1 MCKLSIVTTLYSS
14 EKYIN
19 EFYERI
25 VISLSDITNEYEI
38 VFVNDG
44 SPDESLKK
52 AREIAKKDQRVRVVN
67 LSRNFGHHNAI
78 VAGLESAEGELVFL
92 IDVDLEEDPELIET
106 FWREYNNDPDVD
118 VVYGIAKQR
127 EGSKFRMFAGSLFYR
142 LFNHLSNTQI
152 PHNLMTV
159 RLMSRQ
165 YIEALSLYE
174 ENSVF
179 LGGLFAD
186 VGFNQR
192 GLVVEREY
200 KGESTYTLRK
210 RINLLVN
217 AITAF
222 SSKPLEMFV
231 YIGSTVSAISFLAIL
246 FVIFKK
252 IFLSIDVAGWA
263 SAMIM
268 TSFFGGIQ
276 ILSIGVIGTY
286 LGKVFNEVKG
296 RPRYIVSD
304 IFKKEKDNQNMDN
317 K

>member
-1 MCKLSIVTTLYSS
+1 MTQLSVVTTLYCSQN
-14 EKYIN
+14 YID
-19 EFYERI
+19 EFYTRI
-25 VISLSDITNEYEI
+25 SSSLNKLTNDYEI
-38 VFVNDG
+38 IFVNDG
-44 SPDESLKK
+44 SPDDSLNV
-52 AREIAKKDQRVRVVN
+52 AQALADKDHRVNVVN
-67 LSRNFGHHNAI
+67 LSRNFGHHYAM
-78 VAGLESAEGELVFL
+78 VAGLENAKGNKVFL
-92 IDVDLEEDPELIET
+92 IDVDLEEDPELLGM
-106 FWREYNNDPDVD
+106 FWEEYHRDENID

-127 EGSKFRMFAGSLFYR
+127 EGSKFRKFSGSLFYR
-142 LFNHLSNTQI
+142 LFNQLSNTQI

-165 YIEALSLYE
+165 YINALSLYE
-174 ENSVF
+174 ENSLF

-186 VGFNQR
+186 VGFKQK
-192 GLVVEREY
+192 GIVVGREY
-200 KGESTYTLRK
+200 KGETTYTIKK
-210 RINLLVN
+210 RISLLVN

-231 YIGSTVSAISFLAIL
+231 YLGVVISAMSFLAIV
-246 FVIFKK
+246 FVLFKK

-286 LGKVFNEVKG
+286 LGKVFNEVKR

-304 IFKKEKDNQNMDN
+304 IYKKEEK

>member
-1 MCKLSIVTTLYSS
+1 MCKISVVTTLYAS
-14 EKYIN
+14 ESYIN
-19 EFYERI
+19 EFYARM
-25 VISLSDITNEYEI
+25 VISLSNITNEYEI

-44 SPDESLKK
+44 SPDHSLNK
-52 AREIAKKDQRVRVVN
+52 AWKIAENDQRVKVIN
-67 LSRNFGHHNAI
+67 LSRNFGHHHAI
-78 VAGLESAEGELVFL
+78 VAGIENAEGEQVFL

-106 FWREYNNDPDVD
+106 FWREYHKEPNVD

-127 EGSKFRMFAGSLFYR
+127 EGSKFRKFAGSLFYR

-165 YIEALSLYE
+165 YIDALSLYE
-174 ENSVF
+174 ENSLF

-186 VGFNQR
+186 AGFNQK
-192 GLVVEREY
+192 GIIVEREF

-231 YIGSTVSAISFLAIL
+231 YLGAIISAISFITIFYVLIRKL
-246 FVIFKK
+246 FF
-252 IFLSIDVAGWA
+252 SIDVAGWA

-286 LGKVFNEVKG
+286 LGKVFNEVKR
-296 RPRYIVSD
+296 RPRYIISD
-304 IFKKEKDNQNMDN
+304 IFKKETDDKDMDN

>member
-1 MCKLSIVTTLYSS
+1 MTQLTVVTTLYCSQN
-14 EKYIN
+14 YIE
-19 EFYERI
+19 EFYNRI
-25 VISLSDITNEYEI
+25 SSSLKKITNDYEI
-38 VFVNDG
+38 IFVNDG
-44 SPDESLKK
+44 SPDDSLTV
-52 AREIAKKDQRVRVVN
+52 AKKVAGQDEKVKVIN
-67 LSRNFGHHNAI
+67 LSRNFGHHYAM
-78 VAGLESAEGELVFL
+78 VAGLENAGGSKVFL
-92 IDVDLEEDPELIET
+92 IDVDLEENPELIEM
-106 FWREYNNDPDVD
+106 FWHEYHQDESID

-127 EGSKFRMFAGSLFYR
+127 EGSKFRKFSGSLFYR
-142 LFNHLSNTQI
+142 LFNQLSNTQI

-159 RLMSRQ
+159 RLMSRK
-165 YIEALSLYE
+165 YIDALSLYE
-174 ENSVF
+174 ENSLF

-186 VGFNQR
+186 VGFTQK
-192 GLVVEREY
+192 GIVVGREY
-200 KGESTYTLRK
+200 KGESTYTIRK
-210 RINLLVN
+210 RISLLIN

-231 YIGSTVSAISFLAIL
+231 YLGTIISAISFLAIL
-246 FVIFKK
+246 FVLFKK

-286 LGKVFNEVKG
+286 LGKVFNEVKR

-304 IFKKEKDNQNMDN
+304 IYKKEEK